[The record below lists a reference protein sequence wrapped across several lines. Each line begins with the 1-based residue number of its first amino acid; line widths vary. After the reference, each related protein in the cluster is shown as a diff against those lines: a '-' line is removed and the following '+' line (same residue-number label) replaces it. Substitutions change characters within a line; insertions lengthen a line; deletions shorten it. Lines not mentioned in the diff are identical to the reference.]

1 MSYGG
6 PILGDGPIPSGRL
19 KNRLVTGLQDHVLC
33 SFSWLSRHRLG
44 DQGFARAA
52 RRLVGGYLYSVK
64 IEVNTACSLSCP
76 MCYVER
82 TGVELPR
89 AVVDRVLDD
98 LRGAGVRVEI
108 LGGEPLQRGDIVE
121 IVERAKRGARS
132 PLVSLYTNGLL
143 ATRGR
148 AARLRAAGLDVA
160 IVTLVSHR
168 PEAHDLFVGRAGA
181 WRETVEGIR
190 ALRDAGVSTYTFT
203 AVHHANAGDCR
214 DVHAFATR
222 ELGVGALF
230 FPYVPQ
236 RKDDPLM
243 IDAERWH
250 DIKEWVLCEAS
261 PGHAAFVRD
270 FFMLTG
276 NACSGGNFVLT
287 VKADGT
293 VQPCPF
299 LDDLPLGRAGEE
311 SLWSIHRHRFRQAHL
326 RELKTT
332 PEECAGCTYVSVC
345 AGGCR
350 AGNRELY
357 GTYARRDHRCL
368 GPYRTPL
375 RRDDVCRRVP
385 CFF

>member
-6 PILGDGPIPSGRL
+6 PILGDGPIPSGRV
-19 KNRLVTGLQDHVLC
+19 KNRVVTALQDRVL
-33 SFSWLSRHRLG
+33 STFSWLSARRLG
-44 DQGFARAA
+44 DQAFARAA

-64 IEVNTACSLSCP
+64 IEVNTACNLTCP

-82 TGVELPR
+82 TGAELPR

-108 LGGEPLQRGDIVE
+108 LGGEPLLRRDLVE

-132 PLVSLYTNGLL
+132 PLVSLYTNGTLVT
-143 ATRGR
+143 ADR
-148 AARLRAAGLDVA
+148 AAGLRRGGLDVA

-168 PEAHDLFVGRAGA
+168 ADVHDRFVGRAGA
-181 WRETVEGIR
+181 WRETVDGIR
-190 ALRDAGVSTYTFT
+190 AFRDAGVSTYTFT
-203 AVHHANAGDCR
+203 AVHRANAGDCR
-214 DVHAFATR
+214 AVHAFATR
-222 ELGVGALF
+222 DLGVGALF

-236 RKDDPLM
+236 RRDDPLM
-243 IDAERWH
+243 IGREEWH
-250 DIKEWVLCEAS
+250 DVKEFVLYEAS

-311 SLWSIHRHRFRQAHL
+311 SLWSIHRRRFRQAHL
-326 RELKTT
+326 REFKTT
-332 PEECAGCTYVSVC
+332 PEECGGCAYASVC

-350 AGNRELY
+350 AGNRELD

-368 GPYRTPL
+368 GPHRAPL